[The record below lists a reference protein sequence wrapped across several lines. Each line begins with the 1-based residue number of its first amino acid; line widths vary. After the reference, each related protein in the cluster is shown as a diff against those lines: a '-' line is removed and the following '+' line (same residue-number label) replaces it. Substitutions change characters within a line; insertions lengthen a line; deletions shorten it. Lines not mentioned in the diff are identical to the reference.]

1 VERDMYR
8 TFRKEPAVAALRVP
22 SQKPAIAKVVVA
34 LDQLNTVSTCQTE
47 LVGTPGLEFIC
58 THVSAQR
65 LPLAMS
71 PIAVPEGW
79 RGSG

>member
-1 VERDMYR
+1 MYR

-58 THVSAQR
+58 THVSARR
-65 LPLAMS
+65 LRFLAMS
-71 PIAVPEGW
+71 PIAVSEGW